1 MATTTTPSS
10 SPTTQT
16 PTAPARATAEE
27 GSVRTVRPRVDIY
40 ETERSYVL
48 LADMPGV
55 GPQGLEVVAERN
67 TLVISG
73 HVEPPATRPDYQE
86 FELADYR
93 RSFVL
98 GDDLDTDG
106 TAATLRDGVLR
117 VEIPKSAD
125 AQPKKIPV
133 RTE

>member
-1 MATTTTPSS
+1 MATMTPT

-16 PTAPARATAEE
+16 PTAPARQERAPERPM
-27 GSVRTVRPRVDIY
+27 RTVRPRVDIY

-48 LADMPGV
+48 LADLPGV
-55 GPQGLEVVAERN
+55 GPDGLEVVAQRN

-73 HVEPPATRPDYQE
+73 RVGPPATRPDYQE

-93 RSFVL
+93 RTFAL
-98 GDDLDTDG
+98 GDDLDTNG

-117 VEIPKSAD
+117 VEIPKSAG
-125 AQPKKIPV
+125 AQPKKIPI